1 MASRTASTGRDEITN
16 KDKRCMLVLLEHCLQ
31 LQKKTAWAVFT
42 TQAVKPLPDTYLT
55 GHESAI
61 EHVGEEVQQDEKRAA
76 VIESGDEEKGDSLK
90 QEIKR

>member
-1 MASRTASTGRDEITN
+1 
-16 KDKRCMLVLLEHCLQ
+16 MLVLLEHCLQ

-42 TQAVKPLPDTYLT
+42 TQAVKPVPDTYLT

-61 EHVGEEVQQDEKRAA
+61 EHVGEEVQQDEKHAA

>member
-1 MASRTASTGRDEITN
+1 
-16 KDKRCMLVLLEHCLQ
+16 MLVLLEHCLQ

-55 GHESAI
+55 G
-61 EHVGEEVQQDEKRAA
+61 EEVQQDEKRAA

>member
-1 MASRTASTGRDEITN
+1 
-16 KDKRCMLVLLEHCLQ
+16 MLVLLEHCLQ

-61 EHVGEEVQQDEKRAA
+61 EHVGDEKRAA